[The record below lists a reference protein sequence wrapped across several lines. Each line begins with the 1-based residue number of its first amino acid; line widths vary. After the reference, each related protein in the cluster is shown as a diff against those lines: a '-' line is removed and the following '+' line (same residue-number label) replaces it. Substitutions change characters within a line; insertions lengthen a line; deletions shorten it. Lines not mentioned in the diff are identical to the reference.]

1 MIKRMMLLVSCL
13 LLIITSGCS
22 SDRLDLERMTLS
34 LAYGWDIDKDDKLTV
49 YQASTIF
56 NKDVKKKYEVLAAKV
71 NTPRQAREVFNSTS
85 NGMIAVGK
93 MQVILIGEKLL
104 KKEGI
109 MSQLDVVYRDPKNT
123 GNIRMVA
130 VKGPVSSIMES
141 NFVDKPALPLY
152 LTQLLDVEKRYNGTI
167 STTLQKLHT
176 HMFDKGITPAISEMK
191 KDKKGLVVTGSALL
205 DNKGMYKMSLSRRE
219 SSLLL
224 LLRQEAKIPVVFT
237 IRMPSLPFKRPN
249 KLQNVKGHDFI
260 TLNIT
265 ESKRNIK
272 TRYKN
277 NRFVFD
283 IKMNLNVTLAE
294 RTFDMNMG
302 KEKDRLSAIIAEQF
316 KKEVTAF
323 VEKVKKEKLD
333 PFKFGW
339 YARAHQ
345 YEHWKKN
352 KDRWPDEFAKA
363 TVNITPNIKISSYG
377 VIE

>member
-1 MIKRMMLLVSCL
+1 MI
-13 LLIITSGCS
+13 
-22 SDRLDLERMTLS
+22 
-34 LAYGWDIDKDDKLTV
+34 

-56 NKDVKKKYEVLAAKV
+56 NKDVKKKYEMLASKV
-71 NTPRQAREVFNSTS
+71 NTLRQAREVFNSTS
-85 NGMIAVGK
+85 NGLIVVGK
-93 MQVILIGEKLL
+93 LQVMMIGEKLL

-109 MSQLDVVYRDPKNT
+109 MPQLDVAYRDPKNT

-167 STTLQKLHT
+167 STTLQKLHMY
-176 HMFDKGITPAISEMK
+176 MFDKGITPAISEMK

-205 DNKGMYKMSLSRRE
+205 NDKGMYKMSLSRRE

-224 LLRQEAKIPVVFT
+224 LLQQEAKPPVVLT
-237 IRMPSLPFKRPN
+237 VRMPSLPFKRPN
-249 KLQNVKGHDFI
+249 RLQNVKGSDFI
-260 TLNIT
+260 TININN
-265 ESKRNIK
+265 SKRNIK

-294 RTFDMNMG
+294 RTFDMNME

-333 PFKFGW
+333 PFGFGW
-339 YARAHQ
+339 YARAYQ
-345 YEHWKKN
+345 YEHWEKN

-377 VIE
+377 VIK